1 MRYPEQHP
9 VRGVL
14 LAAGSSS
21 RFGSDKLLHKL
32 PDGTPVAVASARNL
46 ARALPRPLAVIRPA
60 SPALRAALEAEG
72 CEVIECADAHTGM
85 GASLA
90 CAVRASMEVSGWLVA
105 LADMPF
111 IRPETIAELAK
122 WVPNGAA
129 VAAPI
134 YRGQRGHPVCFSN
147 YQRDELLALHGDEGA
162 RKIFQR
168 HGGLGNLVRVDDPGV
183 LRDIDVP
190 GDVPGGS

>member
-1 MRYPEQHP
+1 MAQPEQQV
-9 VRGVL
+9 VRGIL
-14 LAAGSSS
+14 LAAGSST

-46 ARALPRPLAVIRPA
+46 ASALRRPLAVIRPGA
-60 SPALRAALEAEG
+60 SDLRVALEGAG
-72 CEVIECADAHTGM
+72 CEVIECAAAHTGM

-90 CAVRASMEVSGWLVA
+90 CAVRASADVAGWVVA

-111 IRPETIAELAK
+111 IRPDTIAGMAD
-122 WVPNGAA
+122 WIINGAA
-129 VAAPI
+129 VAAPL
-134 YRGQRGHPVCFSN
+134 YRQQRGHPVCFST
-147 YQRDELLALHGDEGA
+147 YQRDELMALHGDEGA
-162 RKIFQR
+162 RKVFQR

-190 GDVPGGS
+190 GDVPGN

>member
-1 MRYPEQHP
+1 MAFPEQQV
-9 VRGVL
+9 VRGIL
-14 LAAGSSS
+14 LAAGSST

-32 PDGTPVAVASARNL
+32 PDGIAVAVASARNL
-46 ARALPRPLAVIRPA
+46 ARALPNPLAVIRPNA
-60 SPALRAALEAEG
+60 VALRAALEAAG

-90 CAVRASMEVSGWLVA
+90 CAVRASADAAGWLVA

-111 IRPETIAELAK
+111 IRSETMAALAQ
-122 WVPNGAA
+122 WIISGSA
-129 VAAPI
+129 VAAPV
-134 YRGQRGHPVCFSN
+134 YRGQRGHPVCFAA
-147 YQRDELLALHGDEGA
+147 YQRDELMALHGDEGA
-162 RKIFQR
+162 RKVFQR

-190 GDVPGGS
+190 GDVPRN